1 MNHPLLPS
9 VSVVSLSLSVGWGAY
24 LTFFY
29 KNNRPIIFQ
38 TISESERNSD
48 SLDIISNLPE
58 LPGFTQ
64 EPVGLFDVL
73 KCVLWTMGYVSEKLG
88 VWCFLRTALLGALRT
103 AVISESSLL
112 QVLMPTQE

>member
-58 LPGFTQ
+58 LPGFTPKNQ
-64 EPVGLFDVL
+64 
-73 KCVLWTMGYVSEKLG
+73 WGYLTFSNVFCGQWVMYRKNWVFG
-88 VWCFLRTALLGALRT
+88 VF
-103 AVISESSLL
+103 
-112 QVLMPTQE
+112 